1 MHASIWRSV
10 VGSRLLR
17 FLFAT
22 SSPARPSAP
31 LSTHLSDPGESGPE
45 YERDDERD
53 DEGDVVEEV
62 VDARLDGA
70 VGQVEVHV
78 QRRRHGR
85 RHRPQLR
92 FVRWGRISFSNPTSI
107 HKFSCSLLLCTV
119 LYCTVQGTRKKY
131 VFFC

>member
-1 MHASIWRSV
+1 MHASSLAVACRWSV
-10 VGSRLLR
+10 VAV
-17 FLFAT
+17 LFDT
-22 SSPARPSAP
+22 SPAPF
-31 LSTHLSDPGESGPE
+31 STDLSDPGESWPE

-70 VGQVEVHV
+70 VGQVEVDV

-92 FVRWGRISFSNPTSI
+92 FVR
-107 HKFSCSLLLCTV
+107 
-119 LYCTVQGTRKKY
+119 QGGLH
-131 VFFC
+131 FIL